1 MLSNEAILNDTL
13 RIIEDGYYTKDEQL
27 VMLKYSTKESQESI
41 VILLDEIKQIYNKCF
56 VKGNKYSSD
65 CNSKCFNLDSFS
77 LGIKTKKDYNSNRVL
92 VLNFANPINPGG
104 GVRIGAK
111 AQEED
116 LCRRS
121 TLLYALESKAASK
134 YYNYN
139 KSRRSL
145 SKSNT
150 IMLHPN
156 VEVFKNEA
164 GILLEKPE
172 QIAVVTYAA
181 PIATSFEDL
190 ESKKQYEKIF
200 YLRILSLLICAAFY
214 EYDYLIL
221 GAWGCG
227 SFGNDPKIVA
237 ELFRK
242 AIYDE
247 SINGF
252 KICKNF
258 KRIDFAVLSTDKN
271 NYNFDTFDTTFLSYN

>member
-1 MLSNEAILNDTL
+1 MLSNKAILNDTL

-27 VMLKYSTKESQESI
+27 IMLKYSTEESQESI
-41 VILLDEIKQIYNKCF
+41 VILPDEVKQIYNKCF
-56 VKGNKYSSD
+56 DKGNKYSSD

-121 TLLYALESKAASK
+121 TLLHALESKAASK

-139 KSRRSL
+139 KSRRNL
-145 SKSNT
+145 NKSNT

-164 GILLEKPE
+164 GILLGKPE
-172 QIAVVTYAA
+172 QIAVVTCAA
-181 PIATSFEDL
+181 PIATSFKDL

-200 YLRILSLLICAAFY
+200 YLRILSMLICAAFY

-227 SFGNDPKIVA
+227 AFGNDPKTVA

-258 KRIDFAVLSTDKN
+258 KRIDFAVLSTHKN

>member
-1 MLSNEAILNDTL
+1 MLSNKAILNDTL

-27 VMLKYSTKESQESI
+27 IMLIYSTEESQESI
-41 VILLDEIKQIYNKCF
+41 VILPDEVKQIYNKCF
-56 VKGNKYSSD
+56 DKGNKYSSD
-65 CNSKCFNLDSFS
+65 CNSKCFNLDSSS

-164 GILLEKPE
+164 GILLKKPE
-172 QIAVVTYAA
+172 QIAVVTCAA

-227 SFGNDPKIVA
+227 AFGNDPKIVA

>member
-1 MLSNEAILNDTL
+1 MLSNKAILNDTL

-27 VMLKYSTKESQESI
+27 IMLKYSTEKSQESI
-41 VILLDEIKQIYNKCF
+41 VILPDEVKQIYNKCF
-56 VKGNKYSSD
+56 DKGNKYSSD

-139 KSRRSL
+139 KSRRNL
-145 SKSNT
+145 NKSNT

-172 QIAVVTYAA
+172 QIAVVTCAA
-181 PIATSFEDL
+181 PIATSFKDL

-227 SFGNDPKIVA
+227 AFGNDPKTVA

-247 SINGF
+247 SINGV

-258 KRIDFAVLSTDKN
+258 KRIDFAVLSTHKN
-271 NYNFDTFDTTFLSYN
+271 NYNFNTFDTTFLSYN

>member
-1 MLSNEAILNDTL
+1 MLPNKAILNDTL
-13 RIIEDGYYTKDEQL
+13 RIIEDGYYTKDKQL
-27 VMLKYSTKESQESI
+27 IMLKYSTEESQESI
-41 VILLDEIKQIYNKCF
+41 VILPDEVKQIYNKCF
-56 VKGNKYSSD
+56 DKGNKYSSD

-77 LGIKTKKDYNSNRVL
+77 LGIKTQKDYNSNRVL

-139 KSRRSL
+139 KSRRNL
-145 SKSNT
+145 NKSNT

-172 QIAVVTYAA
+172 QIAVVTCAA
-181 PIATSFEDL
+181 PIATSFKDL

-227 SFGNDPKIVA
+227 AFCNDPKTVA

-258 KRIDFAVLSTDKN
+258 KRIDFAVLSTHKN
-271 NYNFDTFDTTFLSYN
+271 NYNFDTFDTTFLCYN

>member
-1 MLSNEAILNDTL
+1 MLSNEAIFNDTL

-41 VILLDEIKQIYNKCF
+41 VILPDEIKQIYNKCF

-145 SKSNT
+145 SKSDT

-172 QIAVVTYAA
+172 QIAVVTCAA

-242 AIYDE
+242 AIYD
-247 SINGF
+247 
-252 KICKNF
+252 
-258 KRIDFAVLSTDKN
+258 LS
-271 NYNFDTFDTTFLSYN
+271 LIHI

>member
-1 MLSNEAILNDTL
+1 MLSNKAIFNDTL

-27 VMLKYSTKESQESI
+27 VMLKYSTEESQESI
-41 VILLDEIKQIYNKCF
+41 VILPDEVKQIYNKCS

-139 KSRRSL
+139 KSRRNL
-145 SKSNT
+145 NKSNT

-164 GILLEKPE
+164 GILLGKPE
-172 QIAVVTYAA
+172 QIAVVTCAA
-181 PIATSFEDL
+181 PIATSFKDL
-190 ESKKQYEKIF
+190 ESKKQYEEIF
-200 YLRILSLLICAAFY
+200 YLRILSMLICAAFY

-227 SFGNDPKIVA
+227 AFGNDPKTVA

-258 KRIDFAVLSTDKN
+258 KRIDFAVLSTHKN

>member
-1 MLSNEAILNDTL
+1 MLSNEAIFNDTL

-41 VILLDEIKQIYNKCF
+41 VILPDEIKQIYNKCF

-145 SKSNT
+145 SKSDT

-172 QIAVVTYAA
+172 QIAVVTCAA

-221 GAWGCG
+221 GA
-227 SFGNDPKIVA
+227 
-237 ELFRK
+237 
-242 AIYDE
+242 
-247 SINGF
+247 
-252 KICKNF
+252 
-258 KRIDFAVLSTDKN
+258 
-271 NYNFDTFDTTFLSYN
+271 

>member
-1 MLSNEAILNDTL
+1 MLSNKAILNDTL

-27 VMLKYSTKESQESI
+27 IMLKYSTEESQESI
-41 VILLDEIKQIYNKCF
+41 VILPDEVKQIYNKCF
-56 VKGNKYSSD
+56 DKGNKYSSD

-139 KSRRSL
+139 KSRRNL
-145 SKSNT
+145 NNSNT

-172 QIAVVTYAA
+172 QIAVVTCAA
-181 PIATSFEDL
+181 PIATSFKDL

-227 SFGNDPKIVA
+227 AFGNNPKTVA

-242 AIYDE
+242 AIYNE

-258 KRIDFAVLSTDKN
+258 KRIDFAVLSTHKN

>member
-1 MLSNEAILNDTL
+1 MLSNEAIFNDTL

-41 VILLDEIKQIYNKCF
+41 VILPDEVKQIYNKCF

-77 LGIKTKKDYNSNRVL
+77 LGINTKKDYNSNRVL

-172 QIAVVTYAA
+172 QIAVVTCAA

-190 ESKKQYEKIF
+190 ESK
-200 YLRILSLLICAAFY
+200 
-214 EYDYLIL
+214 
-221 GAWGCG
+221 
-227 SFGNDPKIVA
+227 N
-237 ELFRK
+237 
-242 AIYDE
+242 
-247 SINGF
+247 NT
-252 KICKNF
+252 
-258 KRIDFAVLSTDKN
+258 KRYFTSE
-271 NYNFDTFDTTFLSYN
+271 FLVC

>member
-1 MLSNEAILNDTL
+1 MVPQVEKELRMIQNSELAFVLLVMHEIVLLSKVVLCQDLAQNKMRRKAMLSNEAIFNDTL

-41 VILLDEIKQIYNKCF
+41 VILPDEIKQIYNKCF

-121 TLLYALESKAASK
+121 TLLYALESKAAAK

-139 KSRRSL
+139 KSRRNL
-145 SKSNT
+145 NNSNT

-172 QIAVVTYAA
+172 QIAVVTCAA

-190 ESKKQYEKIF
+190 ESK
-200 YLRILSLLICAAFY
+200 
-214 EYDYLIL
+214 
-221 GAWGCG
+221 
-227 SFGNDPKIVA
+227 N
-237 ELFRK
+237 
-242 AIYDE
+242 
-247 SINGF
+247 NT
-252 KICKNF
+252 
-258 KRIDFAVLSTDKN
+258 KRYFTSE
-271 NYNFDTFDTTFLSYN
+271 FLVC

>member
-1 MLSNEAILNDTL
+1 MLSNEAIFNDTL

-41 VILLDEIKQIYNKCF
+41 VILPDEIKQIYNKCF

-145 SKSNT
+145 SKSDT

-172 QIAVVTYAA
+172 
-181 PIATSFEDL
+181 
-190 ESKKQYEKIF
+190 
-200 YLRILSLLICAAFY
+200 
-214 EYDYLIL
+214 
-221 GAWGCG
+221 
-227 SFGNDPKIVA
+227 
-237 ELFRK
+237 
-242 AIYDE
+242 
-247 SINGF
+247 
-252 KICKNF
+252 
-258 KRIDFAVLSTDKN
+258 
-271 NYNFDTFDTTFLSYN
+271 